1 MSDIVGEQGE
11 KTRTGTGSRFWSV
24 NLQDVLKNP
33 LVRAGIVVNIPF
45 RGRFFPAKG
54 GESW

>member
-1 MSDIVGEQGE
+1 MSDIVREQGE

-33 LVRAGIVVNIPF
+33 LVRAGIVVKIPF